1 MRLINAFLIGLLI
14 PSMALAGLPPTT
26 IKGQTDVSPKTKF
39 GFQVP
44 HNQATD
50 LGGISSLIET
60 GNTNILKNPGF
71 EDTSIATWTASG
83 GIVTNNSTSKA
94 TGTKGLSWDSDSASQ
109 TLVSDLIVVPNGF
122 QGNNGYAY
130 CNIKTVSGTATHTF
144 TVDNG
149 TTNIVTPVTINSST
163 DRFQRTSVNF
173 VYPSSGSIRIKIT
186 SVAANEP
193 NIYIDDCYLGEAT
206 NVSSVSQ
213 AQLVGTVKVTGC
225 ASPWSTTST
234 TFASFATQAGC
245 SYAVTGQALA
255 PTTNIPA
262 IRFANLAPGDYRI
275 EYEGSLYTSATAGRQ
290 DAYFQFYDGSNEYR
304 EVSTIGGTTVGDFKP
319 NFSASYTYTAPQS
332 NITLQVRA
340 KTSNSQTTFIYGT
353 TAQPGVIRVYYF
365 PSQSQLAVS
374 SAQTDYDWTSFTP
387 TYSASFG
394 TVTGSSC
401 YKKRRGPDL
410 LVKCTGITGTV
421 TAAIGSIDIPDSL
434 VLDTTKNPSL
444 SGLQGNSAV
453 GLFYQDGAANRN
465 AAIVT
470 LPATSTTKVYV
481 GPRSSD
487 TAILAPQNMNN
498 FYGSSEEF
506 SLNFTVPIVG
516 WSENQRAPTLIGSV
530 TSNASGAERL
540 ERAQVTSS
548 CTSSPCTIASQ
559 SGSWLTNI
567 TRSTTGTYAIN
578 YPSGT
583 FSAAP
588 TCVCNSSISQNRFCS
603 TQSAT
608 TTSVSILM
616 TDQTNTLL
624 DSAFNILCMGAR

>member
-1 MRLINAFLIGLLI
+1 MRKLIALLLI
-14 PSMALAGLPPTT
+14 YSQASFANLPPTS
-26 IKGQTDVSPKTKF
+26 IKGQTDASPKTKF

-71 EDTSIATWTASG
+71 EDPNITAWTTSG
-83 GIVTNNSTSKA
+83 GSGSNSATSKA
-94 TGTKGLSWDSDSASQ
+94 TGTKGLAWDSDSASQ
-109 TLVSDLIVVPNGF
+109 TLVSDLITIPNGF

-163 DRFQRTSVNF
+163 DRFQRTAVNF
-173 VYPSSGSIRIKIT
+173 IYPSSGSIRIKVT

-225 ASPWSTTST
+225 AGAWTTTST
-234 TFASFATQAGC
+234 TYANFATQTGC

-255 PTTNIPA
+255 PTTNVPG
-262 IRFANLAPGDYRI
+262 IRFNNLAPGDYRI
-275 EYEGSLYTSATAGRQ
+275 EYEGTVNSQTAGKDMFFQFWDGTSTAREDSSIYGATSALSIAGISQSISYTS
-290 DAYFQFYDGSNEYR
+290 
-304 EVSTIGGTTVGDFKP
+304 
-319 NFSASYTYTAPQS
+319 PQS
-332 NITLQVRA
+332 NVTLQIRGKVPVA
-340 KTSNSQTTFIYGT
+340 TGTASIWGT
-353 TAQPGVIRVYYF
+353 TAAPGVIKLWYF

-374 SAQTDYDWTSFTP
+374 SAQTNYDWAFYTP
-387 TYSASFG
+387 TFTNLG
-394 TVTGSSC
+394 TVTTPECQHKRDAADLLLRCKFTTGTTVAAEVRVSLPGSLTIDSTKVPSVQQAGVWYRNNTGATNVYYVLATAGLSYITVSNQVGVGAFANATGSS
-401 YKKRRGPDL
+401 
-410 LVKCTGITGTV
+410 
-421 TAAIGSIDIPDSL
+421 
-434 VLDTTKNPSL
+434 
-444 SGLQGNSAV
+444 
-453 GLFYQDGAANRN
+453 F
-465 AAIVT
+465 
-470 LPATSTTKVYV
+470 
-481 GPRSSD
+481 
-487 TAILAPQNMNN
+487 
-498 FYGSSEEF
+498 GSSEIQFF
-506 SLNFTVPIVG
+506 SARIPISG
-516 WSENQRAPTLIGSV
+516 WSENQKAPTLIGSV
-530 TSNASGAERL
+530 TSNASGAERF

-548 CTSSPCTIASQ
+548 CTSRPCTIASQ
-559 SGSWLTNI
+559 SGSWLTSI
-567 TRSTTGTYAIN
+567 TRSATGTYSIN

-588 TCVCNSSISQNRFCS
+588 TCVCNSSINQNRFCS

-616 TDQTNTLL
+616 ADQTNTLL